1 MTVPRNQRVQPSE
14 AQVRK
19 ARGLLEQVPALA
31 YDWSSEY
38 GQAFLGCLDEL
49 TRKDVPL
56 AWLADA
62 LDLDAPRLYAT
73 LNRYRKQRLG
83 ADAKA

>member
-19 ARGLLEQVPALA
+19 AKGLLEQVPALA
-31 YDWSSEY
+31 YDWSSGH
-38 GQAFLGCLDEL
+38 GQAFLACVDEL
-49 TRKDVPL
+49 ARNDVPL

-73 LNRYRKQRLG
+73 LTRYRKQRLG
-83 ADAKA
+83 TDAKA